1 MVILINPPEVL
12 MFKVSKTY
20 YFDKPGVV
28 NTELAITFAVE
39 RALEACID
47 TIIIPTET
55 GKSAIILSKIAKE
68 KGFSKELIAV
78 RYHTGFENLN
88 EQFMSEDVYNN
99 LINSGFKVHTGTH
112 LFSSISRSFRLRWEG
127 IFIPE
132 IVGATLKIVSSGFKT
147 AIEVAVMAAN
157 GGLIKDITRDVIS
170 LGGTSSGIDTAIV
183 LRAAYQNNFLDY
195 IRIRELICK
204 PRDY

>member
-1 MVILINPPEVL
+1 

-28 NTELAITFAVE
+28 NTELAITFAVD
-39 RALEACID
+39 RAVEACID
-47 TIIIPTET
+47 TIIVPTET
-55 GKSAIILSKIAKE
+55 GRSAFILNKIAKE
-68 KGFSKELIAV
+68 RGFSGELIAV

-88 EQFMSEDVYNN
+88 EQFMSEDDYDN
-99 LINSGFKVHTGTH
+99 LLKLGFKVHTGTH
-112 LFSSISRSFRLRWEG
+112 LFSSISRSFRLKWEG
-127 IFIPE
+127 IFMPE
-132 IVGATLKIVSSGFKT
+132 IVGETLKILSTGFKT

-157 GGLIKDITRDVIS
+157 AGLIKDITKDLIS
-170 LGGTSSGIDTAIV
+170 MGGTSSGIDTAIV

-195 IRIRELICK
+195 IKIRELICK